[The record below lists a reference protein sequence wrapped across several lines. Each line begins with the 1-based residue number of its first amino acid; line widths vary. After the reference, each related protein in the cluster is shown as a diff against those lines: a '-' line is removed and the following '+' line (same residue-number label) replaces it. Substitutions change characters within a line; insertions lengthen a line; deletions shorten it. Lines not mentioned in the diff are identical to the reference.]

1 MYTLTLLKSFGF
13 LMIVLLSQNILPLH
27 FFNFGQNLD
36 IIAIIMFYFC
46 KETMSCT
53 EQAIELFIYL

>member
-1 MYTLTLLKSFGF
+1 
-13 LMIVLLSQNILPLH
+13 MIVLLSQNILPLH

-36 IIAIIMFYFC
+36 IITIIMFYFC

-53 EQAIELFIYL
+53 EQEIELFIYLW